1 MLALYLVLALLAALA
16 AAAVVSHNRF
26 VRQRHL
32 VAESWQQVQVELRR
46 RRDLIPNVIE
56 TVQGYATHERELLES
71 LTAARVKAQR
81 TDDSPAAQAAAEDD
95 VTRTLHGV
103 FAVAEGYPTLRA
115 DSSFLALQHQL
126 AETEDRIAAGR
137 RFYNANVRALNTR
150 IETFPSSLVA
160 QRVGVRPAQ
169 YFELSDAP
177 ALSGPLAAAGLAFD
191 GGPAQRELD
200 APTRVDFGSGD
211 QAADRAGRD

>member
-1 MLALYLVLALLAALA
+1 MELALLLVLIVVALA
-16 AAAVVSHNRF
+16 VAGVVSHNRF

-32 VAESWQQVQVELRR
+32 VEESWQQVQVELRR

-56 TVQGYATHERELLES
+56 TVEGYAAHERELLES
-71 LTAARVKAQR
+71 LTAARVRAQR
-81 TDDSPAAQAAAEDD
+81 TDDSPSEQAAAEDD

-115 DSSFLALQHQL
+115 DGNFLALQQQL

-137 RFYNANVRALNTR
+137 RFYNGNVRALNTR

-160 QRVGVRPAQ
+160 QRLGVRPAQ

-177 ALSGPLAAAGLAFD
+177 ALSGPMAEAARAFD
-191 GGPAQRELD
+191 ATGSPGELEAPA
-200 APTRVDFGSGD
+200 RVEFRSTET
-211 QAADRAGRD
+211 GRDRTRD

>member
-1 MLALYLVLALLAALA
+1 MELALLLVLIVVALA
-16 AAAVVSHNRF
+16 VAGVVSHNRF

-32 VAESWQQVQVELRR
+32 VEESWQQVQVELRR

-56 TVQGYATHERELLES
+56 TVEGYAAHERELLES
-71 LTAARVKAQR
+71 LTAARVRAQQ
-81 TDDSPAAQAAAEDD
+81 TDDSPNEQAAAEDD

-115 DSSFLALQHQL
+115 DGGFLALQQQL

-137 RFYNANVRALNTR
+137 RFYNGNVRALNTR

-160 QRVGVRPAQ
+160 QRLGVRPAQ

-177 ALSGPLAAAGLAFD
+177 ALSGPMAEAARAFDAAGSA
-191 GGPAQRELD
+191 GELE
-200 APTRVDFGSGD
+200 APTRVEFPRT
-211 QAADRAGRD
+211 DRTRDRTRD